1 MSPKLYS
8 VPTSP
13 SFGFVRSVAKHIN
26 IDLCVRHLDFTEEHL
41 NDEYVKL
48 SPVRKVPT
56 LEDGRFVVHESA
68 AIAYYL
74 LSKYAPQSQLYP
86 LSPRQRNRIDQIMVT
101 IASTIRPHFV
111 EFFRRIFCDNSEP
124 TTMEIAAF
132 EETVIKGLEHLVGK
146 GPFAT
151 GDNLTLADLCI
162 IANLNVAFTN
172 GFVDIAKF
180 PTMVGYYG
188 RVAEVLPY
196 FPEVYGDSVD
206 FTHLRWPQL
215 VPTPPI
221 SEESAGEQPM
231 TSKEQVTQ
239 EDQEE
244 QMTPEEPSKSE
255 DKEEPSKSEDKE
267 EPSKSEDKEEP
278 SKSEDKE
285 EPSKSEDKEE
295 PSKSEDKEEPSKSE
309 DKEEQSKSKDKEER
323 MTSEYMVEPMIGTG
337 SV

>member
-1 MSPKLYS
+1 MSSLETSFCGRSGRRRAVLSPSSAMSPRLYS
-8 VPTSP
+8 APTSP

-26 IDLCVRHLDFTEEHL
+26 IDLCVRHLDFSEEHL
-41 NDEYVKL
+41 NDEYVKFN
-48 SPVRKVPT
+48 SFRKVPT

-111 EFFRRIFCDNSEP
+111 EFIRRIFCDNSEP
-124 TTMEIAAF
+124 TIMEIAAF
-132 EETVIKGLEHLVGK
+132 EETVIKGLKHLVGE

-162 IANLNVAFTN
+162 IANLTVAFTS

-180 PTMVGYYG
+180 PTLVNYYG

-196 FPEVYGDSVD
+196 FSEVFGHSVD
-206 FTHLRWPQL
+206 FTRLSWPQL
-215 VPTPPI
+215 VPTASI

-231 TSKEQVTQ
+231 TSKEQVTP

-244 QMTPEEPSKSE
+244 QMTSEEPSKSE
-255 DKEEPSKSEDKE
+255 DEEEPSKSEDEEAPSKSEDEEAPSKSEDEE
-267 EPSKSEDKEEP
+267 EPSKSEDE
-278 SKSEDKE
+278 
-285 EPSKSEDKEE
+285 
-295 PSKSEDKEEPSKSE
+295 
-309 DKEEQSKSKDKEER
+309 EER